1 MAITAGNWSSATDPF
16 ILALDVTYTGTLGEL
31 TYNRILVYN
40 TTGLL
45 NGVIDKD
52 RQDLFWQNDA
62 DPDLTFPASALQ
74 TFGTG
79 PANSLYEFGSI
90 QKDAGGGTWESFNSK
105 DMVQADTKDARVYL
119 AGRAAGAVLYSL
131 FAYVAYS
138 WTERDPAQ
146 ILFSWIAHH
155 LDNSVF
161 TMKDY
166 LDQASFQ
173 AASDYYDLNPCGLS
187 VIREAGKTIA
197 DQAKTVVDHTADFI
211 GIVPN
216 VATGS
221 VTMRFFVRGALDDR
235 TTPIDLESKSVKSYT
250 VRPTDR
256 YTLDRIDAVFGSL
269 VMVHNGISALDASDY
284 IYGFPVE
291 FPHLSRNH
299 AIQKVGNE
307 SASNSLDLDFPYHQT
322 RGRLANHVDIR
333 YWKDRQDE
341 VEIEFTDWSH
351 LNFEAGDVVHLIGQS
366 YTGAESFLVI
376 EKTMSLDDL
385 TASIRCLQIRGHAGK
400 TPRYADDANLIF
412 HLRPNELGYFVEGSA
427 AFPKQV
433 AKLADPRNIDRWF
446 EAADNYTHAQQINRG
461 TGGPAG
467 GNPSPPQMALD
478 QVARWPAL
486 EFDNLS
492 GMMQKTD
499 AGRKTI
505 CPNTVTTA
513 YDFTFYAVIRIDDT
527 AALLDTIWNYAYGG
541 NALSFQIVSGV
552 PKYNSGAGAVG
563 SGSALAGWQI
573 IVWTLKAAASSTIRR
588 NGVQLFSGGAYTA
601 TVLSSLA
608 DVAIGCN
615 YAGNTYQF
623 DGAIAELALF
633 KGAHSVAT
641 TEQIEAHLAEKYGIT
656 I

>member
-1 MAITAGNWSSATDPF
+1 MAITSGNWSSATDPF

-31 TYNRILVYN
+31 TYDRILIYN

-62 DPDLTFPASALQ
+62 NPDQTFPLSALQ

-105 DMVQADTKDARVYL
+105 DMIQADTKDARAYL
-119 AGRAAGAVLYSL
+119 SGRAGGAVLYSL
-131 FAYVAYS
+131 FAYVAFA

-155 LDNSVF
+155 MDNSAF
-161 TMKDY
+161 TLKDY

-173 AASDYYDLNPCGLS
+173 AASDYYDANPCGLS

-197 DQAKTVVDHTADFI
+197 DQAKAVVDHTADFI

-250 VRPTDR
+250 IRPTDR
-256 YTLDRIDAVFGSL
+256 YTLDRIDATFGSL
-269 VMVHNGISALDASDY
+269 VMVTNGISAADGSDY
-284 IYGFPVE
+284 IYGFPIE

-299 AIQKVGNE
+299 AIQKVGSE

-341 VEIEFTDWSH
+341 AEIEFADWSH

-366 YTGAESFLVI
+366 YTGAEAFLVI
-376 EKTMSLDDL
+376 EKTLDLDAL
-385 TASIRCLQIRGHAGK
+385 TSSIRCLQIRGHAGK
-400 TPRYADDANLIF
+400 TPRYADDANLLF
-412 HLRPNELGYFVEGSA
+412 NLRPNELGYFVEGSG
-427 AFPKQV
+427 AFPKQI

-446 EAADNYTHAQQINRG
+446 EAGDNYTHAQQINRG

-467 GNPSPPQMALD
+467 GNPSPPQMVLN
-478 QVARWPAL
+478 QIARWPVL
-486 EFDNLS
+486 DFDGLS
-492 GMMQKTD
+492 GMMQATSST
-499 AGRKTI
+499 RKTSG
-505 CPNTVTTA
+505 PYTA
-513 YDFTFYAVIRIDDT
+513 AASDFTFYAVVRVDDT
-527 AALLDTIWNYAYGG
+527 AAALDSIWHYVYSGAGLEFG
-541 NALSFQIVSGV
+541 ILSGV
-552 PKYNSGAGAVG
+552 PKYYAGSWIG

-573 IVWTLKAAASSTIRR
+573 IVWTLQSAASSAIRR
-588 NGVQLFSGGAYTA
+588 NGVQLHSGGAYTQMA
-601 TVLSSLA
+601 LSGFA
-608 DVAIGCN
+608 DVSIGCN

-623 DGAIAELALF
+623 DGAIAELAMF

-641 TEQIEAHLAEKYGIT
+641 TQQIEAHLADKYGIT